1 MSRLQE
7 RYKSEI
13 VPELAKKFGRTNPMS
28 LPRIEKVVV
37 SMGLGKAATA
47 GEKDRLEEAAKHL
60 AQLTGQKAL
69 VTLSKKAVSGFR
81 LREGMKVGAKVTLR
95 GLRMYE
101 FIDRLITIA
110 LPRVRDFR
118 GVNNKSFD
126 GQGNYS
132 MGVTE
137 QTIFPEIEADKMKYS
152 QGMNITFVID
162 NATDEE
168 SYELLK
174 LFGMPFKTN

>member
-1 MSRLQE
+1 MNRLQV
-7 RYKSEI
+7 RYKNEI
-13 VPELAKKFGRTNPMS
+13 VPALATKCGRSNPLA
-28 LPRIEKVVV
+28 LPRISKVVV
-37 SMGLGKAATA
+37 SMGLGKAATQ

-60 AQLTGQKAL
+60 AQLTGQKPL
-69 VTLSKKAVSGFR
+69 ITLSKKAVSGFR

-95 GLRMYE
+95 GVRMYE

-126 GQGNYS
+126 GNGNYS
-132 MGVTE
+132 VGITE
-137 QTIFPEIEADKMKYS
+137 QTIFPEIEADKMKFS
-152 QGMNITFVID
+152 QGMNVTFVVD

>member
-28 LPRIEKVVV
+28 LPRIEKIVV

-60 AQLTGQKAL
+60 GQLTGQKPL
-69 VTLSKKAVSGFR
+69 ITLSRKAVSGFR

-95 GLRMYE
+95 GVRMFE

-126 GQGNYS
+126 GNGNYS

-137 QTIFPEIEADKMKYS
+137 QTIFPEIEPDKMKYS

-174 LFGMPFKTN
+174 LFGMPFKAN

>member
-1 MSRLQE
+1 MSRLRE
-7 RYKSEI
+7 RYQKEI
-13 VPELAKKFGRTNPMS
+13 VPELGTKFGRTNPMS
-28 LPRIEKVVV
+28 LPRLDKVVV

-60 AQLTGQKAL
+60 AQLTGQKPL
-69 VTLSKKAVSGFR
+69 ITLSKKAVSGFR

-126 GQGNYS
+126 GNGNYS
-132 MGVTE
+132 LGVTE
-137 QTIFPEIEADKMKYS
+137 QTIFPEIEPDKMKYS
-152 QGMNITFVID
+152 QGMNITFVIE

-174 LFGMPFKTN
+174 LFGMPFKAN